1 MNFSSRPSG
10 PQLSREAKAIY
21 HRGHREHREIQISW
35 SFLRVVR
42 AVVKSLLQQRWAQ
55 FRHPDGKSF
64 HGYRLDA
71 NFAKSIHDEAVAF
84 VVPRQGN
91 IRNGSEFRV
100 VAGFLRY
107 VLDVVRQG

>member
-21 HRGHREHREIQISW
+21 HRGHRAHGEIQSPW
-35 SFLRVVR
+35 SFLRAVR
-42 AVVKSLLQQRWAQ
+42 AVLKSLLQQGRPQ
-55 FRHPDGKSF
+55 LRDPHGEPF

-71 NFAKSIHDEAVAF
+71 NFAKSILDEAVAF

-91 IRNGSEFRV
+91 ICNGGEFRV
-100 VAGFLRY
+100 VARFL
-107 VLDVVRQG
+107 